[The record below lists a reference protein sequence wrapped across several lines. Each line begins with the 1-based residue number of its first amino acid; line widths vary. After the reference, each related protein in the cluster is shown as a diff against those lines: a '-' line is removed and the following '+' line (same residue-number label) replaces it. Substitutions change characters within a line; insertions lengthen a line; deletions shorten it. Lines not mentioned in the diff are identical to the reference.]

1 VTRIV
6 ETRMIGA
13 AGKLDELPAPS
24 LPEVAFAG
32 RSNVGKSSLLG
43 ALTGTRKLFKT
54 SKTPG
59 RTRAVV
65 HAEARLE
72 SGARLYLV
80 DLPGYGYAKVA
91 RAAKQAWAELMEAY
105 LADRPTLHLVVLL
118 VDLRR
123 GPEDEE
129 ADLIEFLDGVG
140 VPVMLVATKLDK
152 VKKSQQKLALTQL
165 RRQTGVNVIGVSA
178 TERVGVDRLLQTI
191 VHTCRIDERHRWHT
205 RPCVTSF

>member
-1 VTRIV
+1 
-6 ETRMIGA
+6 MIGS
-13 AGKLDELPAPS
+13 AGKLEKLPEPS

-43 ALTGTRKLFKT
+43 ALTGTKKLFKT
-54 SKTPG
+54 SKKPG
-59 RTRAVV
+59 RTRTVV
-65 HAEARLE
+65 HVEARLE
-72 SGARLYLV
+72 GGARFYLV

-91 RAAKQAWAELMEAY
+91 REAKRAWGELMEAF

-129 ADLIEFLDGVG
+129 VDLIEFLAEVG

-152 VKKSQQKLALTQL
+152 VKKSQRKLALEQL
-165 RRQTGVNVIGVSA
+165 RSQVGVNVIGVSA
-178 TERVGVDRLLQTI
+178 TERVGVDQLLTKI
-191 VHTCRIDERHRWHT
+191 VDICKIA
-205 RPCVTSF
+205 